1 MCNAI
6 FFGRKISHIQ
16 KYVVEFQEIDMLLIS
31 NSNFSSYHKAVYF
44 AGGIKL
50 CNVLPPNIKI
60 LKHGRQ
66 VFKTALKVLLA
77 HSLYSVEGHTS
88 ADSLKRPTHLQR
100 YSLTMLHHSAIC

>member
-1 MCNAI
+1 MTFLFLTRGDNLN
-6 FFGRKISHIQ
+6 
-16 KYVVEFQEIDMLLIS
+16 MLLIS
-31 NSNFSSYHKAVYF
+31 NSNFTSYHKAVYF

-66 VFKTALKVLLA
+66 IFKTALKVLLA
-77 HSLYSVEGHTS
+77 HSLYSVEEHTS